1 MLKVILKR
9 VLQVIPTLLVVVT
22 FTFIATRV
30 IPGDPVTAM
39 VGEEYDPEQIEALR
53 ESMGLNDPLLVQ
65 YGRYL
70 VDILHGDFGESYYFD
85 LPALE
90 VIAQRL
96 PNTLLLSVTGLLI
109 ATLIGMLLGC
119 VSAVKQSTLWDYL
132 LTLLSIFGISAPVF
146 WVAIMFVLL
155 FSVNLGWLPTFG
167 MASLSEGVGTFLSH
181 LALPCLC
188 LAITPMASITRIT
201 RSSMIGSL
209 RSDSVR
215 ALRARGIKERV
226 VVWRH
231 ALKNALP
238 PIVTVLALQLAGC
251 FSGAIVTESIFSW
264 PGMGTMI
271 QTAINNRD
279 YSLIQATVLVIAIAF
294 VFINLLADVV
304 YMLINP
310 KVASGAKGG
319 RCNER

>member
-1 MLKVILKR
+1 MLKTILKR
-9 VLQVIPTLLVVVT
+9 ALQVIPTLLVVVT
-22 FTFIATRV
+22 FTFIATRM

-39 VGEEYDPEQIEALR
+39 VGDEYSAEKVEELR
-53 ESMGLNDPLLVQ
+53 QSMGLNDPLIVQ

-70 VDILHGDFGESYYFD
+70 SDVCHGDFGMSFYYGE
-85 LPALE
+85 PALQ
-90 VIAQRL
+90 VIARRL
-96 PNTLLLSVTGLLI
+96 PNTLLLSVTSLCI
-109 ATLIGMLLGC
+109 AVLFGILLGC
-119 VSAVKQSTLWDYL
+119 ASAVKQSTIWDYL
-132 LTLLSIFGISAPVF
+132 LTLLSMFGISAPAF

-167 MASLSEGVGTFLSH
+167 MAELSKGLGEFLSH

-188 LAITPMASITRIT
+188 LSIIPMASITRIT
-201 RSSMIGSL
+201 RSSMINSL
-209 RSDSVR
+209 GGESIR
-215 ALRARGIKERV
+215 ALRARGMKERV
-226 VVWRH
+226 IIWRH

-251 FSGAIVTESIFSW
+251 FSGAVLVEGVFSW

-271 QTAINNRD
+271 QTAIDNRD

-294 VFINLLADVV
+294 VFVNLLADIA

-310 KVASGAKGG
+310 KVASNAKEGG
-319 RCNER
+319 L